1 MTDRPIFAVIFS
13 LIGGICVIASGL
25 VLAIVGTILNYLITG
40 TDYGFGIVFQV
51 IFGLIGA
58 VMIVGSVMMYKQK
71 STRKWGAITM
81 VMGAIAFA
89 GTALTLIG
97 GVLAIIGGVLALQ
110 LSFLAQSARTL
121 KLAVKP
127 GRDEVWLSVK
137 ISALGIVVIGLIGFV
152 IKYLAFALTQGA

>member
-1 MTDRPIFAVIFS
+1 MSNKPPIIAVIFS
-13 LIGGICVIASGL
+13 LIGGICVVASGII
-25 VLAIVGTILNYLITG
+25 LAFFGTILNYLITG
-40 TDYGFGIVFQV
+40 KDFGFGYVFEI

-58 VMIVGSVMMYKQK
+58 VMIVGSVMMYRQE
-71 STRKWGAITM
+71 SNRKWGIITM

-89 GTALTLIG
+89 GTALTLVG
-97 GVLAIIGGVLALQ
+97 GVLAIIGGLLAMQ

-127 GRDEVWLSVK
+127 GREELTTSIK

-152 IKYLAFALTQGA
+152 IKFIAVALTGG